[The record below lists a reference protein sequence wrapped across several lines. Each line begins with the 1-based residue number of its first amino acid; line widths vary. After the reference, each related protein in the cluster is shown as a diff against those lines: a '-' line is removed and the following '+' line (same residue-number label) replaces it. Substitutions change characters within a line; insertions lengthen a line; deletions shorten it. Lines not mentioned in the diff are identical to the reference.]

1 MTGLP
6 SPLISTRVRFA
17 CHPKIVLDDY
27 DAVRHSRIAMT
38 YTIKRY
44 ANRKL
49 YDTRTKR
56 YLTLEEVGVL
66 VKVGEDIRVEDAD
79 SGDDLTATVL
89 AKIIA
94 DGNRRGSALLPAN
107 ALVDLIQRPSEAVF
121 DAVKS
126 SVSAGQRA
134 AEQVGAE
141 LGKFVDSVNRRV
153 ERDAVKPL
161 VDVSEQIAKVVEER
175 LRALLAEMNVATSA
189 DVQTLAARVT
199 ALEGASSGAKRNSSR
214 KPATVRIHAKS
225 VPSKSRKTATPKPA
239 ATKPRRIT

>member
-1 MTGLP
+1 MP
-6 SPLISTRVRFA
+6 
-17 CHPKIVLDDY
+17 
-27 DAVRHSRIAMT
+27 

-66 VKVGEDIRVEDAD
+66 VKAGEDVRVEDAD
-79 SGDDLTATVL
+79 TGEDLTGTVL
-89 AKIIA
+89 ARILA
-94 DGNRRGSALLPAN
+94 DGSRKGNTPLPAN
-107 ALVDLIQRPSEAVF
+107 ALIDLIQRPGEAVLG
-121 DAVKS
+121 AVKS

-141 LGKFVDSVNRRV
+141 IGKFVDSVNRRV

-161 VDVSEQIAKVVEER
+161 VGVSEQIARIVEER
-175 LRALLAEMNVATSA
+175 LRSLLAEMNVATRA
-189 DVQTLAARVT
+189 DVQALAVRVA
-199 ALEGASSGAKRNSSR
+199 ALESTHAGRKSPSSAKAA
-214 KPATVRIHAKS
+214 ATRIRAKS
-225 VPSKSRKTATPKPA
+225 VGPKSRKVTTPKPA

>member
-1 MTGLP
+1 M
-6 SPLISTRVRFA
+6 
-17 CHPKIVLDDY
+17 LDEY
-27 DAVRHSRIAMT
+27 DAVRHIAAMP

-66 VKVGEDIRVEDAD
+66 VRAGEDVRVEDAD

-94 DGNRRGSALLPAN
+94 DGSRKGSALLPAN
-107 ALVDLIQRPSEAVF
+107 ALVDLIQRPGEVVL
-121 DAVKS
+121 DAMKS
-126 SVSAGQRA
+126 SVNAGQRA

-161 VDVSEQIAKVVEER
+161 VGVGEQFAKVVEEQ
-175 LRALLAEMNVATSA
+175 LRALLVEMNVATRA
-189 DVQTLAARVT
+189 DVKSLAARVT
-199 ALEGASSGAKRNSSR
+199 ALEGARKGTKRSAPR
-214 KPATVRIHAKS
+214 KDAPARVRAIS
-225 VPSKSRKTATPKPA
+225 VPAKGRKVTTPKPA

>member
-1 MTGLP
+1 
-6 SPLISTRVRFA
+6 
-17 CHPKIVLDDY
+17 
-27 DAVRHSRIAMT
+27 MT

-66 VKVGEDIRVEDAD
+66 VKVGEDIRVEDSD
-79 SGDDLTATVL
+79 TGDDLTATVL

-94 DGNRRGSALLPAN
+94 DGNRKGSALLPAN
-107 ALVDLIQRPSEAVF
+107 ALVDLIQRPSEVVY

-161 VDVSEQIAKVVEER
+161 VDVSEQFAKVVEER
-175 LRALLAEMNVATSA
+175 LRALLAEMNVATRA
-189 DVQTLAARVT
+189 DVQTLAARVA
-199 ALEGASSGAKRNSSR
+199 ALEGSTPSAKRRSARNASAAR
-214 KPATVRIHAKS
+214 TRTKP
-225 VPSKSRKTATPKPA
+225 VPAKSRKAATPKPA

>member
-1 MTGLP
+1 
-6 SPLISTRVRFA
+6 
-17 CHPKIVLDDY
+17 
-27 DAVRHSRIAMT
+27 MT

-107 ALVDLIQRPSEAVF
+107 ALVDLIQRPGEAVY

-175 LRALLAEMNVATSA
+175 LRALLAEMNVATRA

-199 ALEGASSGAKRNSSR
+199 ALEGASAGVKRNSPR
-214 KPATVRIHAKS
+214 KPATVRIQAKS
-225 VPSKSRKTATPKPA
+225 VPSKSRKSATPKPA